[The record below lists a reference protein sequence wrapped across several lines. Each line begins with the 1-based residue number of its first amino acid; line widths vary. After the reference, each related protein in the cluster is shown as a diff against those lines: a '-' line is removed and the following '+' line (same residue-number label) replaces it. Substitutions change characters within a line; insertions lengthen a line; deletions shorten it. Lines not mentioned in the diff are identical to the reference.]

1 MLVVYRLCAPER
13 LIVHYQTPK
22 RRVVMPFTNVLPHL
36 IVPLLIQVVYQPILI
51 FVPASS
57 SPTVLAKRDTA
68 VAPAGRHEA
77 RTRGS
82 KNDEHVLHDVSNTNK
97 TFVNVSSPP
106 GAITTPST
114 TTSE

>member
-1 MLVVYRLCAPER
+1 
-13 LIVHYQTPK
+13 
-22 RRVVMPFTNVLPHL
+22 MPFTNVLPHL

-68 VAPAGRHEA
+68 VAPAGRHKA

-106 GAITTPST
+106 CAITTPST